1 MHASQMLTQILPPLE
16 AFPYMPPALHPRT
29 QKSFPLPSLRINRVD
44 LAQVSRQPALPSEAV
59 RAFAGLADRMWTYP
73 RLVVG
78 VHVLSPFAGAL
89 EAGRGTVGPG
99 AVVDT

>member
-1 MHASQMLTQILPPLE
+1 M
-16 AFPYMPPALHPRT
+16 
-29 QKSFPLPSLRINRVD
+29 
-44 LAQVSRQPALPSEAV
+44 SRQPALPSEAV